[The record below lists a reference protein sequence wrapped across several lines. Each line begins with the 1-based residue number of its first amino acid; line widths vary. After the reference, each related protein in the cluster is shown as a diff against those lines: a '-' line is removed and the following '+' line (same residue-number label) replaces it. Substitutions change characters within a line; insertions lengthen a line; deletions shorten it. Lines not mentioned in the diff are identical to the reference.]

1 MTGAICE
8 ASLAAQR
15 PLAIREN
22 LPKCDF
28 VVVSSALIVARLPPS
43 RPAFQKHRD
52 LSDKSPFAHMKA
64 LCLSLWN
71 DLKLAEEQLSPKA
84 ATACVRGATGPFT
97 AFLPTSV

>member
-1 MTGAICE
+1 M
-8 ASLAAQR
+8 
-15 PLAIREN
+15 
-22 LPKCDF
+22 PKCDF

-43 RPAFQKHRD
+43 RPAFQKHKD

-84 ATACVRGATGPFT
+84 ATACVREATGPFT